1 MNYHK
6 QMIAEVESLD
16 YKPKLLLHS
25 CCGPC
30 STYVIDLLSQY
41 FEVIVYFYNPNIFP
55 EREYDLRA
63 KVQKDFIT
71 AFDES
76 IEFIE
81 EYYDNKEYDD
91 AIKGY
96 EEFPEKSERCY
107 NCYRF
112 RIEKSFEKASEIQ
125 AEYVCTTISVS
136 KHKNVEYVMRA
147 GKELESKTGI
157 KFLISDFKKNNGYQ
171 KTIEMSREF
180 DLYRQDYC
188 GCKYSKKER
197 EECQ

>member
-6 QMIAEVESLD
+6 EMMAEIARLD
-16 YKPKLLLHS
+16 YRPKLLLHS

-30 STYVIDLLSQY
+30 STYVIELLSKA
-41 FEVIVYFYNPNIFP
+41 FDLTVYFYNPNIFP

-63 KVQKDFIT
+63 KVQRDFI
-71 AFDES
+71 ASFDKD

-81 EYYDNKEYDD
+81 EYYDHVEYDK
-91 AIKGY
+91 AINGY
-96 EEFPEKSERCY
+96 ESFPEKSERCFH
-107 NCYRF
+107 CYRF
-112 RIEKSFEKASEIQ
+112 RIEKTFEKAVELGYD
-125 AEYVCTTISVS
+125 YVCTTISVS

-147 GKELESKTGI
+147 GKELEQKTGV
-157 KFLISDFKKNNGYQ
+157 KFLVSDFKKNNGYQ
-171 KTIEMSREF
+171 RTIEMSRDY

-188 GCKYSKKER
+188 GCQYSKKER

>member
-6 QMIAEVESLD
+6 EMMKEISKLT

-30 STYVIDLLSQY
+30 STYVIELLSNY
-41 FEVIVYFYNPNIFP
+41 FDLTIYFYNPNIFP
-55 EREYDLRA
+55 EREYNLRA
-63 KVQKDFIT
+63 KVQRDFINS
-71 AFDES
+71 FDAS
-76 IEFIE
+76 IKFIE
-81 EYYDNKEYDD
+81 EYYDNSEYDR

-96 EEFPEKSERCY
+96 ENLPEKSERCY

-112 RIEKSFEKASEIQ
+112 RIEKTFEKAKELNC
-125 AEYVCTTISVS
+125 EYVCTTISVS
-136 KHKNVEYVMRA
+136 KHKNVEYVLRA
-147 GKELESKTGI
+147 GKAQEAKTGI
-157 KFLISDFKKNNGYQ
+157 KFLVSDFKKNNGYQ
-171 KTIEMSREF
+171 KTIEMSKEF

-197 EECQ
+197 EECR